1 MPPSDPGRP
10 ERRRPERSRRPAAG
24 AAAPAAPAVQQR
36 SVAALLIAL
45 LSLVGILGLND
56 LRRGVYLAAYALLAG
71 VLAFWLAMSAIGR
84 ARRDRTARPR
94 ASVTAAVIAG
104 VGIALSAVMLL
115 AFAVLGKELAAYSD
129 CLAGASTISA
139 RQACQTQFSHAV
151 TKEISSIQAG
161 K

>member
-1 MPPSDPGRP
+1 M
-10 ERRRPERSRRPAAG
+10 
-24 AAAPAAPAVQQR
+24 QQR

-45 LSLVGILGLND
+45 LSLAGMLGLND
-56 LRRGVYLAAYALLAG
+56 LGRGVYLAVYALLAG
-71 VLAFWLAMSAIGR
+71 VLAFWLAITAISR

-104 VGIALSAVMLL
+104 VGIALSAVMLI
-115 AFAVLGKELAAYSD
+115 AFAVLGKELATYSN

-139 RQACQTQFSHAV
+139 KQACQSQFSQAV
-151 TKEISSIQAG
+151 SKEISSLQAG

>member
-1 MPPSDPGRP
+1 M
-10 ERRRPERSRRPAAG
+10 
-24 AAAPAAPAVQQR
+24 QQR

-45 LSLVGILGLND
+45 LSLAGMLGLSD
-56 LRRGVYLAAYALLAG
+56 ISRGVYLAAYALLAG
-71 VLAFWLAMSAIGR
+71 VIAFWLAITAIQR

-104 VGIALSAVMLL
+104 VGIALSTIMLV
-115 AFAVLGKELAAYSD
+115 AFGVLGKELAAYSN

-139 RQACQTQFSHAV
+139 QQACQDQFSRAV
-151 TKEISSIQAG
+151 SKEISSIQGG

>member
-56 LRRGVYLAAYALLAG
+56 LRRGVYLVAYALLAG